1 MTKKIKIELFSS
13 NFCDRCEKAKQRIQE
28 MLDQFSDDAIV
39 YRELDVLEHL
49 DYAVSLGVLTTPTIV
64 INGELAFTGMPPI
77 KNLKDELNKRL
88 L

>member
-1 MTKKIKIELFSS
+1 MVTELKIELFSS
-13 NFCDRCEKAKQRIQE
+13 TFCDRCEKVKQRIKE
-28 MLDQFSDDAIV
+28 MLDQINDDAII

-64 INGELAFTGMPPI
+64 INGELALTGMPPI
-77 KNLKDELNKRL
+77 KNLKDELNKHL